1 MLWFRLQQLRSL
13 EWKVRSQAAE
23 KLGESKDPRAVE
35 ALVKALK
42 DKDRNV
48 REAAAGSLG
57 RIGDASAVDALLE
70 ALKDY
75 DQCVRRAAADAL
87 GMIRDERVIER
98 LLPMLKDPDSEFRSA
113 VARTLEIICGGHLT
127 DRQHAAC
134 AVARMKWDDLASMGV
149 PAIEPLLGALEDP
162 KSQVRIGAVQALEK
176 IGDARA
182 IEPLV
187 GLLKDSEPKVQE
199 AAAWA
204 LAAIGDARAVMPL
217 TVLAGEIHAKSVGA
231 TALGRLVERVIQEI
245 PEADLIEVA
254 HRAGQAEEVQQTEKQ
269 MSANATQASQPLALL
284 SASHR
289 AQQELLRRGLIS
301 KASL

>member
-87 GMIRDERVIER
+87 GMIRDERVIF
-98 LLPMLKDPDSEFRSA
+98 P
-113 VARTLEIICGGHLT
+113 ARVQLE
-127 DRQHAAC
+127 
-134 AVARMKWDDLASMGV
+134 
-149 PAIEPLLGALEDP
+149 
-162 KSQVRIGAVQALEK
+162 
-176 IGDARA
+176 
-182 IEPLV
+182 V
-187 GLLKDSEPKVQE
+187 GINSRCL
-199 AAAWA
+199 
-204 LAAIGDARAVMPL
+204 
-217 TVLAGEIHAKSVGA
+217 
-231 TALGRLVERVIQEI
+231 
-245 PEADLIEVA
+245 
-254 HRAGQAEEVQQTEKQ
+254 
-269 MSANATQASQPLALL
+269 
-284 SASHR
+284 
-289 AQQELLRRGLIS
+289 ELLRSCGEFDS
-301 KASL
+301 C

>member
-176 IGDARA
+176 IGDA
-182 IEPLV
+182 
-187 GLLKDSEPKVQE
+187 
-199 AAAWA
+199 
-204 LAAIGDARAVMPL
+204 
-217 TVLAGEIHAKSVGA
+217 VLAGEIHAKSVGA
-231 TALGRLVERVIQEI
+231 TALGRLVERIIQEI